1 MKTIAWSLLALS
13 LLAATAFADDDIK
26 MKPVKSSLIAKIGY
40 DPQSK
45 TLAVQMNNSSDMYL
59 YEGVPMSLYD
69 DFLAADSKGAFFVK
83 HVKGKFGHDREK

>member
-1 MKTIAWSLLALS
+1 MKTIASSLLALV
-13 LLAATAFADDDIK
+13 LLSAIAFAADIA

-45 TLAVQMNNSSDMYL
+45 TLAVQMNNSSDTYL
-59 YEGVPMSLYD
+59 YEGVPLSLYD